1 MAFHSRKFDATEI
14 NYEIHDKELLAIVD
28 SFVQW
33 RHFLEGSPH
42 KVIVFSDHKNLAYF
56 QNARVL
62 NRRQARW
69 AQFLTC
75 FDFKI
80 TYRPGK
86 QQGKADALSWR
97 SYLAPRLGNPA
108 FDNQKQ
114 VVLGPTRL
122 HTTRI
127 FYTPLDSRIIDAIRA
142 NLKTDSFA
150 QAILAQIDTSRASCS
165 SLNNQVWTTD
175 NSNIMMVY
183 CSLKSS
189 YMFPIALVA
198 FKLT

>member
-42 KVIVFSDHKNLAYF
+42 QVIVFSDHKNLAYF

-69 AQFLTC
+69 AQFLTR

-86 QQGKADALSWR
+86 QQGKADALSRR
-97 SYLAPRLGNPA
+97 SYLAPRLGDPT
-108 FDNQKQ
+108 FDNKKQ
-114 VVLGPTRL
+114 VILGPTRL
-122 HTTRI
+122 HTTR
-127 FYTPLDSRIIDAIRA
+127 FFHTPLDSRIIDAIRA

-150 QAILAQIDTSRASCS
+150 QAILAHIDTS
-165 SLNNQVWTTD
+165 
-175 NSNIMMVY
+175 
-183 CSLKSS
+183 
-189 YMFPIALVA
+189 
-198 FKLT
+198 